1 METRKTVVLT
11 IALDA
16 QERNDLMDFLRDG
29 IAHTGREADQAIEP
43 YADIL
48 NRQRMLAARVL
59 EALK

>member
-16 QERNDLMDFLRDG
+16 QERIDFMDFLRDG
-29 IAHTGREADQAIEP
+29 IARTGREADKAIEP

-48 NRQRMLAARVL
+48 NHQRMLAGKIL